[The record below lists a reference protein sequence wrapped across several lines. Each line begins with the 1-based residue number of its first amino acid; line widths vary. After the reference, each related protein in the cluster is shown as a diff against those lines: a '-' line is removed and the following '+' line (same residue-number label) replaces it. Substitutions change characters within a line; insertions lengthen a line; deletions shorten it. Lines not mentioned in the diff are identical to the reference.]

1 MKPALVFASVLF
13 LNAPQAVQFR
23 VEASAVHL
31 DVVVTGPNQ
40 FFVPRLTRDDFEVL
54 EDGVRQEVSF
64 FTSDDVAP
72 LTLVLLLDASSS
84 IEPSEKGIK
93 KAASNLVREMTPR
106 DQTAVVVFSDSVKSS
121 THFTAFKKPLLDAI
135 GSLHPAGWTALYDA
149 ILHSLDKLSRIE
161 GRKTLL
167 VFTDGSDSRPTAGGS
182 KASMEEATEA
192 GKHSEVTIYTVG
204 FVAEAR
210 EVNRD
215 FLERLALATG
225 GRAFFPVNVDH
236 LERSFSAIQEELHT
250 QYRIGYTPRNDVRDG
265 TWRRIE
271 VRIQG
276 QPNLI
281 VRTRQGYYAVAGQT
295 GGSPHGS

>member
-1 MKPALVFASVLF
+1 
-13 LNAPQAVQFR
+13 
-23 VEASAVHL
+23 
-31 DVVVTGPNQ
+31 
-40 FFVPRLTRDDFEVL
+40 
-54 EDGVRQEVSF
+54 
-64 FTSDDVAP
+64 
-72 LTLVLLLDASSS
+72 
-84 IEPSEKGIK
+84 
-93 KAASNLVREMTPR
+93 
-106 DQTAVVVFSDSVKSS
+106 
-121 THFTAFKKPLLDAI
+121 
-135 GSLHPAGWTALYDA
+135 
-149 ILHSLDKLSRIE
+149 
-161 GRKTLL
+161 
-167 VFTDGSDSRPTAGGS
+167 
-182 KASMEEATEA
+182 MEEAIEA

-215 FLERLALATG
+215 FLERLARATG

-281 VRTRQGYYAVAGQT
+281 VRTRLGYYAVSGHT
-295 GGSPHGS
+295 GGFVNGS